1 MASAFGFEIT
11 LGGQGVIFCLSGS
24 ARDSRRQ
31 TVGSWEIELRKD
43 SDRIAVRSAT
53 SNLQQGLDHIIES
66 AYDVAQEVLDIVA
79 VEDRDALV
87 VIEPYDNVVWR
98 TGPQGLKLQSTS
110 SIVFGRRTTAT
121 ATLTVRD
128 AAGNVRPDPPYT
140 PPRHHQ
146 AYRFFRFS
154 QVAQNVFDG
163 YRNMFLAL
171 ESLLDDV
178 EPKRSGDGETE
189 WLERALNTAQ
199 SRGLDLSTFT
209 RPGSMNSVD
218 DFLNS
223 HYSAIRCAAFHS
235 KSSTGDLLLPGR
247 LADESTVLQQL
258 LAVQELVESL
268 LISKFSTRLA
278 SSGST
283 FFGFRQSIS
292 TLAPIA
298 VMFLSVGD
306 CPTLEQVIAEEKDL
320 PEGTGS
326 LVSFAGARGTA
337 LDEWLLVSEI
347 KPAELSFSKI
357 RSLRLVANPND
368 HLFLGMTA
376 DKMNRTLI
384 PTDLDI
390 NDVSKLVVRVRC
402 VLRNLQG
409 PKRRFSH

>member
-1 MASAFGFEIT
+1 VASAFGFEVS
-11 LGGQGVIFCLSGS
+11 LGGQGVIFGLSGK
-24 ARDSRRQ
+24 ARDDRRQ
-31 TVGSWEIELRKD
+31 TVGPWEIELRKD
-43 SDRIAVRSAT
+43 SDHIAVRGAT
-53 SNLQQGLDHIIES
+53 SNLQERLDHIIES
-66 AYDVAQEVLDIVA
+66 AYDAAQDVLDIVA

-87 VIEPYDNVVWR
+87 VIESHDNVVWR
-98 TGPQGLKLQSTS
+98 TGPHGLKLQSTS
-110 SIVFGRRTTAT
+110 SIDFGRMTTLT
-121 ATLTVRD
+121 PTVRD
-128 AAGNVRPDPPYT
+128 AAGNVHPDPPYT
-140 PPRHHQ
+140 PPQHHY
-146 AYRFFRFS
+146 AYRYFRFS

-171 ESLLDDV
+171 ESLLDYV

-189 WLERALNTAQ
+189 WLERALKTAQ
-199 SRGLDLSTFT
+199 SCGLDLSTFT
-209 RPGSMNSVD
+209 RSGSTNSVN

-235 KSSTGDLLLPGR
+235 KSSTGDVLLPGR
-247 LADESTVLQQL
+247 LADEGTVLQQL

-292 TLAPIA
+292 QLAPIA
-298 VMFLSVGD
+298 VLFLSVGD

-337 LDEWLLVSEI
+337 PDEWLLVSEI

-368 HLFLGMTA
+368 HLFLRMTA

-384 PTDLDI
+384 PTDLDV
-390 NDVSKLVVRVRC
+390 NDISKLVIRVRC

>member
-1 MASAFGFEIT
+1 MASAFGFEVS
-11 LGGQGVIFCLSGS
+11 LGGQGVIFGLSGK
-24 ARDSRRQ
+24 ARDDRRQ
-31 TVGSWEIELRKD
+31 TVGPWEIELRKD
-43 SDRIAVRSAT
+43 SDHIAVRSAT
-53 SNLQQGLDHIIES
+53 SNLQERLDHIIES
-66 AYDVAQEVLDIVA
+66 AYDAAQDVLDIVA

-98 TGPQGLKLQSTS
+98 IGSHGLKLQSTS
-110 SIVFGRRTTAT
+110 SIVFGRMTTLT
-121 ATLTVRD
+121 PTVRD
-128 AAGNVRPDPPYT
+128 AAGNVHPDPPYT
-140 PPRHHQ
+140 PPQHHY
-146 AYRFFRFS
+146 AYRYFRFS

-171 ESLLDDV
+171 ESLLDYV

-189 WLERALNTAQ
+189 WLERALKTAQ
-199 SRGLDLSTFT
+199 SCGLDLSTFT
-209 RPGSMNSVD
+209 RPGSTNSVN

-235 KSSTGDLLLPGR
+235 KSSTGDVLLPGR
-247 LADESTVLQQL
+247 LADEGTVLQQL

-292 TLAPIA
+292 QLAPIA
-298 VMFLSVGD
+298 VLLLSVGD

-337 LDEWLLVSEI
+337 PDEWLLVSEI

-368 HLFLGMTA
+368 HLFLRMTA

-384 PTDLDI
+384 PTDLDV
-390 NDVSKLVVRVRC
+390 NDISKLVVRVRC

>member
-1 MASAFGFEIT
+1 MASAFGFEIV
-11 LGGQGVIFCLSGS
+11 LGGQGVIFRLSGK
-24 ARDSRRQ
+24 ARDDRRQ
-31 TVGSWEIELRKD
+31 TFGPWEIELRKD
-43 SDRIAVRSAT
+43 CDHIAVRSAT
-53 SNLQQGLDHIIES
+53 TNLQQRLDHVIES
-66 AYDVAQEVLDIVA
+66 AYEVAQRVLDIVA

-98 TGPQGLKLQSTS
+98 TGPRGLKLQATS
-110 SIVFGRRTTAT
+110 SIVFGRLTT

-140 PPRHHQ
+140 PPQHHY
-146 AYRFFRFS
+146 AYRYFRFS
-154 QVAQNVFDG
+154 QVAQNTFDG

-171 ESLLDDV
+171 ESLLDYI
-178 EPKRSGDGETE
+178 EPKHPGDGETE
-189 WLERALNTAQ
+189 WLEKALITAQ
-199 SRGLDLSTFT
+199 LRGLDLSAFT
-209 RPGSMNSVD
+209 QAGSTNPVG

-235 KSSTGDLLLPGR
+235 KSSTGDVLLPGR

-268 LISKFSTRLA
+268 LKSEFSTRLP

-292 TLAPIA
+292 KLAPIA
-298 VMFLSVGD
+298 VLFLSVGD

-337 LDEWLLVSEI
+337 PDEWLLVSEI

-368 HLFLGMTA
+368 HLFLRMTA

-384 PTDLDI
+384 PTDLDV
-390 NDVSKLVVRVRC
+390 NDISKLVVRVRC

>member
-1 MASAFGFEIT
+1 MASAFGFEVS
-11 LGGQGVIFCLSGS
+11 LGGQGVIFGLSGK
-24 ARDSRRQ
+24 ARDDRRQ
-31 TVGSWEIELRKD
+31 TVGPWEIELRKD
-43 SDRIAVRSAT
+43 SDHIAVRGAT
-53 SNLQQGLDHIIES
+53 SNLQERLDHIIES
-66 AYDVAQEVLDIVA
+66 AYDAAQDVLDIVA

-87 VIEPYDNVVWR
+87 VIESHDNVVWR
-98 TGPQGLKLQSTS
+98 TGPHGLKLQSTS
-110 SIVFGRRTTAT
+110 SIDFGRMTTLT
-121 ATLTVRD
+121 PTVRD
-128 AAGNVRPDPPYT
+128 AAGNVHPDPPYT
-140 PPRHHQ
+140 PPQHHY
-146 AYRFFRFS
+146 AYRYFRFS

-171 ESLLDDV
+171 ESLLDYV

-189 WLERALNTAQ
+189 WLERALKTAQ
-199 SRGLDLSTFT
+199 SCGLDLSTFT
-209 RPGSMNSVD
+209 RSGSTNSVN

-235 KSSTGDLLLPGR
+235 KSSTGDVLLPGR
-247 LADESTVLQQL
+247 LADEGTVLQQL

-292 TLAPIA
+292 QLAPIA
-298 VMFLSVGD
+298 VLFLSVGD

-337 LDEWLLVSEI
+337 PDEWLLVSEI

-368 HLFLGMTA
+368 HLFLRMTA

-384 PTDLDI
+384 PTDLDV
-390 NDVSKLVVRVRC
+390 NDISKLVIRVRC